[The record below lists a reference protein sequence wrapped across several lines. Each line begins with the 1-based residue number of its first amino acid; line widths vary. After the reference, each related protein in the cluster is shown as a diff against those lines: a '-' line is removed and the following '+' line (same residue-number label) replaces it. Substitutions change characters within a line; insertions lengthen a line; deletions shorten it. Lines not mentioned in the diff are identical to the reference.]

1 MAKTDYAKSLTA
13 SKTKKVKGVSMN
25 GLNARQI
32 NAMAKHSEHHSKKHI
47 EFMVSAINNGASF
60 SESHEMAMNKVGK

>member
-13 SKTKKVKGVSMN
+13 SKTKKIKNVSMQ

-32 NAMAKHSEHHSKKHI
+32 NAMAKHSEHHTKKHI
-47 EFMVSAINNGASF
+47 QFMVDAMNNGASF
-60 SESHEMAMNKVGK
+60 TESHELAMKEVGK

>member
-13 SKTKKVKGVSMN
+13 SKTKKVKNVSMS

-32 NAMAKHSEHHSKKHI
+32 NAMAKHSEHHTKKHI
-47 EFMVSAINNGASF
+47 QFMVNAMSNGASF
-60 SESHEMAMNKVGK
+60 SESHELAMKEVGK

>member
-13 SKTKKVKGVSMN
+13 SKTKKVKNVSMR

-32 NAMAKHSEHHSKKHI
+32 NTMVKHSEHHSKKHI
-47 EFMVSAINNGASF
+47 EFMVNAINNGASF
-60 SESHEMAMNKVGK
+60 SESHKMAMNEVGK